1 MKIVYAR
8 LTGIS
13 ASFRIAYTVSGNQL
27 SLTVPPYSTIL
38 GMLTFAKNEEITPNQ
53 TRIGM
58 RYTYKGM
65 ARDLEKFHRWKRKS
79 SGRYGYNKTNIR
91 KRDIHIFP
99 ELELVLTNVEFKDIV
114 DLPRRPLFLGRS
126 QDLVAVEDL
135 RIIDAVPVKKGRLH
149 GTLLPI
155 ELGQPLP
162 ANGMI
167 YNLPEHFDYQEGR
180 VRRPQ
185 NIRTFLAL
193 PQEEQEIEFPDLF
206 CLPDLDHR
214 VFYIHRWK

>member
-1 MKIVYAR
+1 MKVVYAR

-13 ASFRIAYTVSGNQL
+13 ASFRIAYTISGDQL

-38 GMLTFAKNEEITPNQ
+38 GMLTSAKDEEITPDQ

-58 RYTYKGM
+58 RYTHQGIS
-65 ARDLEKFHRWKRKS
+65 RDLEKFHRWKRND
-79 SGRYGYNKTNIR
+79 SGMYGYNKTNIR
-91 KRDIHIFP
+91 KREMHIFP
-99 ELELVLTNVEFKDIV
+99 ELELVLTNLEFKEIV
-114 DLPRRPLFLGRS
+114 DRPRRPLFLGRS
-126 QDLVAVEDL
+126 QDLVAVEEL
-135 RIIDAVPVKKGRLH
+135 KVLDAVPVEKGKLH

-167 YNLPEHFDYQEGR
+167 HNLPEHFDYQEGR

-193 PQEEQEIEFPDLF
+193 PQEEQEVQFPDLY
-206 CLPDLDHR
+206 CLPKLGHR